1 MEQTINPSFPVT
13 LAEARRALKRMR
25 AEPRA
30 LERPLLVLG
39 GFLELG
45 LSQAFLRRR
54 FHRLTGDDRI
64 AGVSFM
70 LCRTFDEC
78 RRRAIAA
85 VDRELPGSDPLQTTE
100 VDIVGISMGGI
111 VARYAALRSENAD
124 ARRLRIARLF
134 TISSPHLGAYRA
146 RLPAV
151 NQLQRDMR
159 ADSAFIRRLN
169 RPENAPAFPVFPYV
183 RLGDHTVGAAN
194 AAPPGMT
201 AWWVP
206 DVPLQPPHSGA
217 VVDARIIA
225 DIARRLRG
233 EEPFATAP
241 PAPVPAEVGRNGT

>member
-1 MEQTINPSFPVT
+1 VT
-13 LAEARRALKRMR
+13 LAEARRALARMR
-25 AEPRA
+25 GEPRA

-45 LSQAFLRRR
+45 LSQAFLSRR
-54 FHRLTGDDRI
+54 FRRLTGDDRI
-64 AGVSFM
+64 VGVSFT
-70 LCRTFDEC
+70 LCSTFDEC
-78 RRRAIAA
+78 RHKAIAA
-85 VDRELPGSDPLQTTE
+85 VDRGFPSSDPLQTIE

-111 VARYAALRSENAD
+111 VARYAALRAENAE

-134 TISSPHLGAYRA
+134 TISSPHLGAHRA

-151 NQLQRDMR
+151 NRLQRDMR

-169 RPENAPAFPVFPYV
+169 LPENAPAFPVFPYV
-183 RLGDHTVGAAN
+183 RLSDHTVGAAD
-194 AAPPGMT
+194 AAPIGMT

-217 VVDARIIA
+217 VIDARIIA

-233 EEPFATAP
+233 EEPFTTVP
-241 PAPVPAEVGRNGT
+241 PAPVPVEPRINGT

>member
-1 MEQTINPSFPVT
+1 M
-13 LAEARRALKRMR
+13 
-25 AEPRA
+25 
-30 LERPLLVLG
+30 
-39 GFLELG
+39 
-45 LSQAFLRRR
+45 
-54 FHRLTGDDRI
+54 
-64 AGVSFM
+64 GVSFA
-70 LCRTFDEC
+70 LCSTFDEC
-78 RRRAIAA
+78 RRKVIAA
-85 VDRELPGSDPLQTTE
+85 VDREFPGPDPLRTTE
-100 VDIVGISMGGI
+100 VDVVGVSMGGI

-124 ARRLRIARLF
+124 ARRLRVARLF
-134 TISSPHLGAYRA
+134 TISSPHLGADRA

-194 AAPPGMT
+194 AAPVGMA

-233 EEPFATAP
+233 EAAVHHRSARARSGSSPGVTKHEPSSGNIFRSVRRAAAAKHPGPRWAAP
-241 PAPVPAEVGRNGT
+241 